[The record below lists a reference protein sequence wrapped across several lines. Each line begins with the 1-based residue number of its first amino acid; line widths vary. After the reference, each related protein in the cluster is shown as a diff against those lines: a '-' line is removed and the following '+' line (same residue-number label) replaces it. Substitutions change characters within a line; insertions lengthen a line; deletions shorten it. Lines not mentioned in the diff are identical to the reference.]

1 LLSPSP
7 NRNIPTC
14 WRSKPRHRKHP
25 CSATLALPPSVFG
38 QACPLHSLVWRIIAP
53 NPNQMREIMSLSLSS
68 VTSVVPYNIYINST
82 YDQKTKNLLI
92 SLTTRPPQLSRTAPH
107 SRLGNSM
114 QDVSPFSYSRSEFYP
129 NKRICPK
136 ERRYVLFSDVLR
148 LFSFNKLKKPLK
160 RSAQTFPP
168 CSTPFRL
175 GTPMQGVSLFSHNC
189 Y

>member
-1 LLSPSP
+1 
-7 NRNIPTC
+7 
-14 WRSKPRHRKHP
+14 
-25 CSATLALPPSVFG
+25 
-38 QACPLHSLVWRIIAP
+38 
-53 NPNQMREIMSLSLSS
+53 MSLSLSS

-114 QDVSPFSYSRSEFYP
+114 QDVSPFSYSRSEFYS
-129 NKRICPK
+129 NERICPK
-136 ERRYVLFSDVLR
+136 ARRYVLFSDVLR

-168 CSTPFRL
+168 CTAPPFVWEPLCKVFLCLATTALNSTQMKEFAL
-175 GTPMQGVSLFSHNC
+175 KSISVLLQ
-189 Y
+189 